1 MTQEEAMAQTPTE
14 ERRTRR
20 AQNHVYEG
28 NGEAIRTKGT
38 ASTPHRAS
46 VTHAARQPLGRSEE
60 LREKQRAYQQ
70 AYRPPERQERR
81 FQQPVDTQVYDDFDV
96 YDRDSRRL
104 YSTKKKRRDPHRALW
119 VVVTFLCLLCTCAI
133 GMFLAPQLLGV
144 QYAAMPNCAF
154 VNGSVIALDQQ
165 RYDNYKA
172 YRSYMG
178 SDTIYPGVYVDGV
191 NVGGMTL
198 EQAKAAVEQV
208 SATGGGDFGITV
220 NIGNMSWSIDS
231 SKVPMTRNVSQVL
244 GQAYALGRSNTTA
257 IRGTSVT
264 PFQER
269 LNAALNL
276 RTQPVS
282 LQTAVTYD
290 KATIRQMTDSIAEY
304 VNREPIN
311 ASVATF
317 DFNTRSFTFNSDSPG
332 SYVDGDDLYAQV
344 ISKLESGESYATLT
358 VEPEILLASVTKA
371 ELMNSFKKV
380 SSYTTDT
387 TSNSNRNTNIK
398 LSAAAINGTTV
409 LPGETFSFNKA
420 TGQRT
425 AEKGYLPAAAIAGGQ
440 SVDEIGGGVCQTS
453 STLFNAVARA
463 NMEIVERSPHAWP
476 STYVEKGM
484 DATVNWPNLDFKFK
498 NSSDW
503 PIFIVCYYQSRKVTV
518 EIYGMSLGDGVTIDL
533 ESRVTYTSD
542 LPTEV
547 KYVLNTDLAPG
558 EEKTTVKARK
568 GYEVDTYKV
577 WYQNGQEV
585 KREKLFKSTYRAYQQ
600 TIEYNDQY

>member
-1 MTQEEAMAQTPTE
+1 MAQTPTQG
-14 ERRTRR
+14 RRTRR
-20 AQNHVYEG
+20 MENHVYQG
-28 NGEAIRTKGT
+28 DGEEIRTSRT
-38 ASTPHRAS
+38 SAAPRRAS
-46 VTHAARQPLGRSEE
+46 VTRASTVRQPLGRSQQ
-60 LREKQRAYQQ
+60 LLEKQRAYQQ
-70 AYRPPERQERR
+70 AYRTPERQERR
-81 FQQPVDTQVYDDFDV
+81 FQQPVDTQVYDDFDE

-104 YSTKKKRRDPHRALW
+104 YSAKAKRRDPHRALW

-154 VNGSVIALDQQ
+154 ANGSVIALDQQ
-165 RYDNYKA
+165 RYENYKT
-172 YRSYMG
+172 YRAYMG
-178 SDTIYPGVYVDGV
+178 SDTIFPGVYVDGV

-198 EQAKAAVEQV
+198 AQAKAAVEQV
-208 SATGGGDFGITV
+208 SATGGGGFAITV
-220 NIGNMSWSIDS
+220 NIGNKSWNIDS
-231 SKVPMTRNVSQVL
+231 TQVPMTRNVDQVL
-244 GQAYALGRSNTTA
+244 ARAYAQGRSNTTA
-257 IRGTSVT
+257 IRGTSMT

-269 LNAALNL
+269 LNVALGL

-290 KATIRQMTDSIAEY
+290 RDAIRQMTDSIAAY

-317 DFNTRSFTFNSDSPG
+317 DFNTRSFTFNNDSPG
-332 SYVDGDDLYAQV
+332 SYVNGDELYNQV
-344 ISKLESGESYATLT
+344 IARLEGGESYATLT

-371 ELMNSFKKV
+371 ELMNSFKQV
-380 SSYTTDT
+380 SSYTTET
-387 TSNSNRNTNIK
+387 TSNSNRNTNIR

-409 LPGETFSFNKA
+409 LPGETFSFNQA

-463 NMEIVERSPHAWP
+463 NMDIVERSPHAWP

-503 PIFIVCYYQSRKVTV
+503 PIFIVSYYQNRKVTV
-518 EIYGMSLGDGVTIDL
+518 EIYGMSLGDGVSIDL
-533 ESRVTYTSD
+533 ESKVTYTSE

-547 KYVLNTDLAPG
+547 KYVLNTSLAPG

-600 TIEYNDQY
+600 TIEYNDQYY

>member
-1 MTQEEAMAQTPTE
+1 MAQTPTE
-14 ERRTRR
+14 GRRTRR
-20 AQNHVYEG
+20 TQNHIYEG
-28 NGEAIRTKGT
+28 DGEEIRTSR
-38 ASTPHRAS
+38 STSVPHRAS
-46 VTHAARQPLGRSEE
+46 VAKASTARQPLGRSEE
-60 LREKQRAYQQ
+60 LLEKQRAYQQ
-70 AYRPPERQERR
+70 AYRQPERQERR
-81 FQQPVDTQVYDDFDV
+81 FQQPVGTRAVYDDFDV
-96 YDRDSRRL
+96 YDRDSRKV
-104 YSTKKKRRDPHRALW
+104 YSTSQRKRRDPHKGLW
-119 VVVTFLCLLCTCAI
+119 VIVTFLCLLCTCAI
-133 GMFLAPQLLGV
+133 GMFLAPQVLGI
-144 QYAAMPNCAF
+144 QYVSMPNCAF
-154 VNGSVIALDQQ
+154 VNGSVIAFDQQ

-172 YRSYMG
+172 YRTYMD

-198 EQAKAAVEQV
+198 AQAQTAVEQV
-208 SATGGGDFGITV
+208 SATGGGDFAITV

-231 SKVPMTRNVSQVL
+231 SKVPLTRNVEQVL

-282 LQTAVTYD
+282 LQTSTAYSKD
-290 KATIRQMTDSIAEY
+290 TIRQLTDSIAEY
-304 VNREPIN
+304 VNRDPIN

-317 DFNTRSFTFNSDSPG
+317 DFNTRSFTFNSDSSG
-332 SYVDGDDLYAQV
+332 CYVDADALYSQV
-344 ISKLESGESYATLT
+344 LAKLEGGESYTTIT
-358 VEPEILLASVTKA
+358 VEPEIVLASVTKA

-380 SSYTTDT
+380 SSYTTET
-387 TSNSNRNTNIK
+387 TSNSNRNTNIQ

-409 LPGETFSFNKA
+409 LPGETFSFNQA

-476 STYVEKGM
+476 SNYVEKGM

-498 NSSDW
+498 NTSDW
-503 PIFIVCYYQSRKVTV
+503 PIFIVAYYQSRKVTV

-533 ESRVTYTSD
+533 ESVVTYTSD

-547 KYVLNTDLAPG
+547 KYVLNTSLAPG
-558 EEKTTVKARK
+558 EQKTTVKARR
-568 GYEVDTYKV
+568 GYEVDTYKI
-577 WYQNGQEV
+577 WYQNGQEF
-585 KREKLFKSTYRAYQQ
+585 KREKLFKSTYRTYQE
-600 TIEYNDQY
+600 TVEYNDQY